1 MNGSRLALFSIVS
14 RCIPYNHVR
23 RTLVARGSIRAV
35 PSGGGAGRPCW
46 LVDSGTGDAR
56 GRRPLLHGRQG
67 AAAGLVLG
75 RVTLNSG
82 SLSCSAGWWCIPPHR
97 NAASALDSP
106 WQLGPRSAGPL
117 LCDSDSTPAAASA
130 CFLESCKSVRN
141 TFWGQNTE
149 SFILH
154 YVPFTPH
161 FLFGLNTPV
170 SQRNNLHDEGNASSF
185 P

>member
-56 GRRPLLHGRQG
+56 GHRPLLQGRQG

-75 RVTLNSG
+75 TLRWPRGMSKRPEQRGQAVLLHEAPWGTRTSPREARALWAVHVRCCPVPLG
-82 SLSCSAGWWCIPPHR
+82 SRP
-97 NAASALDSP
+97 
-106 WQLGPRSAGPL
+106 GPRVLTSWEQSHTSWPGTRWPQSLADSA
-117 LCDSDSTPAAASA
+117 DA
-130 CFLESCKSVRN
+130 
-141 TFWGQNTE
+141 
-149 SFILH
+149 
-154 YVPFTPH
+154 
-161 FLFGLNTPV
+161 
-170 SQRNNLHDEGNASSF
+170 
-185 P
+185 